1 MGIVDIIPWKAKTAR
16 EVDKDFCQSMSFPFH
31 KSWLA
36 LPSLI
41 GGTTYREPE
50 CEVVDA
56 PREFVVTATLPGI
69 RREEIKLTFRRQT
82 MRLWAEH
89 RAEGECRRRGVTD
102 WHSGAR
108 SYFRAFRFP
117 AKVHPEQ
124 AKVSFKNGVLR
135 VRLPKCQTQRFPSW
149 VVG

>member
-1 MGIVDIIPWKAKTAR
+1 MGIVDIIPWKAKTTR
-16 EVDKDFCQSMSFPFH
+16 EVEKDFSQSMSFPFH
-31 KSWLA
+31 KSWLG
-36 LPSLI
+36 LPSLL

-56 PREFVVTATLPGI
+56 PREFVVTARLPGV
-69 RREEIKLTFRRQT
+69 RREEVKFSLGRRT

-89 RAEGECRRRGVTD
+89 RAEEDCRRRGVTG

-117 AKVHPEQ
+117 SKVHPEQ
-124 AKVSFKNGVLR
+124 AKVSFKSGVLR
-135 VRLPKCQTQRFPSW
+135 VRLPKCRPQQFPSW
-149 VVG
+149 AVG